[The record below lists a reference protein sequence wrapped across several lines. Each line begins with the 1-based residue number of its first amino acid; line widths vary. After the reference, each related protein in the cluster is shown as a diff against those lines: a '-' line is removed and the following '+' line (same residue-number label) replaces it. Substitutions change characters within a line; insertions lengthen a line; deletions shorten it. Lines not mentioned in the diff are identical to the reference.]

1 MEIINPLPN
10 YIRREYLSGSHIV
23 AVILNF
29 DIIFIILFFIC
40 NRIQKNKSIANIQIF
55 TSLLSDG
62 RI

>member
-10 YIRREYLSGSHIV
+10 YIRREYLSGNHIV

-40 NRIQKNKSIANIQIF
+40 NRIQKNKSIAKYPNF
-55 TSLLSDG
+55 H
-62 RI
+62 